1 MSKSKTHLGRRR
13 TSQQKT
19 FKFEIRGF
27 KITVKG
33 LNSRS
38 ALNKAFRKFER
49 FHTSKLSKLESG
61 IGYALKAIK
70 KAGKP
75 QTDEQKDYLKKKRA
89 SKKFLV
95 ANPPSVHDLK
105 LVW

>member
-1 MSKSKTHLGRRR
+1 MSKSRAKLSRRKV
-13 TSQQKT
+13 SKQKT

-38 ALNKAFRKFER
+38 ALSKAFRRFER
-49 FHTSKLSKLESG
+49 FHGTKLSNLEAG
-61 IGYALKAIK
+61 ISSILRTIK

-75 QTDEQKDYLKKKRA
+75 QTDEQKEILKERRDK
-89 SKKFLV
+89 KKFLTK
-95 ANPPSVHDLK
+95 NYPSVGELK